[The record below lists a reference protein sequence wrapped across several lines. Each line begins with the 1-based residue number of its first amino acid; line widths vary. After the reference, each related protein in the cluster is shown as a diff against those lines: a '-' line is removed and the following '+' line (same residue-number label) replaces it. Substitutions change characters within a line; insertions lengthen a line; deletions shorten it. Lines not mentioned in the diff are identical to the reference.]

1 MITELV
7 PDNFLL
13 SIANK
18 HQCYCLQCVVPQIIW
33 FLVIIIQCIVK
44 IGLVTE
50 IFIPNY
56 QSLFFKLTQVTELS
70 QKNLGKPRLRFFFD
84 ATEGLHG
91 YQ

>member
-18 HQCYCLQCVVPQIIW
+18 HQCNCLQCVVPQIIYIW
-33 FLVIIIQCIVK
+33 FLVIIIQCIVE

-56 QSLFFKLTQVTELS
+56 QSLFFKLTQLD
-70 QKNLGKPRLRFFFD
+70 L
-84 ATEGLHG
+84 A
-91 YQ
+91 